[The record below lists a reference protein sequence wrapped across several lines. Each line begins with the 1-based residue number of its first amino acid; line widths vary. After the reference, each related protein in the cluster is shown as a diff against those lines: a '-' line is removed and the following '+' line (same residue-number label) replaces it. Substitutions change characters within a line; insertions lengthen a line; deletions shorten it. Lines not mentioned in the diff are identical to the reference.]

1 MNEELKK
8 IITEMNN
15 FSKKYNC
22 RIKVDTIFENKTV
35 NKYGYECGS
44 DWDGKWYSYIKTTD
58 IVKHS
63 KNIIDLIEYGDI
75 VEYIDDLEDNNEY
88 IKSFIVTKTELQL
101 KAFKEYLKSYCKII
115 SILTKQQYEQN
126 CYVVESEVKDE

>member
-1 MNEELKK
+1 M
-8 IITEMNN
+8 
-15 FSKKYNC
+15 
-22 RIKVDTIFENKTV
+22 
-35 NKYGYECGS
+35 
-44 DWDGKWYSYIKTTD
+44 
-58 IVKHS
+58 
-63 KNIIDLIEYGDI
+63 IEYGDI

-126 CYVVESEVKDE
+126 CYIVGKE

>member
-1 MNEELKK
+1 MDKIEIGEYVRTSDGIIGKLIKIERDDIDTSLKWYVF
-8 IITEMNN
+8 N
-15 FSKKYNC
+15 
-22 RIKVDTIFENKTV
+22 
-35 NKYGYECGS
+35 
-44 DWDGKWYSYIKTTD
+44 DGKNERYINKPY

-63 KNIIDLIEYGDI
+63 KNLIDLIEYGDI